1 MATLSIIIPTQRR
14 PEPLALAARSIF
26 AQTGVDFGGLELVIV
41 DNDAAGSGQSTA
53 QTLSAEAPLPVI
65 YVHEPQS
72 GVANARNA
80 GMAAATGALIAFLDD
95 DEEAPPGWLAAL
107 IAAQK
112 TFNADVVFGPVRG
125 RAPEGPLAH
134 RAYLEDFF
142 SRTGPAE
149 AGVIADYYGCGCSL
163 VRRAALVDP
172 AAPFSIA
179 RNQYGGEDDLLFGDM
194 KAAGARF
201 AWAPDAWVWEDPA
214 ADRLS
219 LAYALTRAFAYGQ
232 GPTFH
237 CATASPPDVTG
248 VARWMLVG
256 LIQVGIYA
264 PLAAAEWLFQ
274 TPRRAFAL
282 DRVAR
287 ALGKVFWWG
296 PFKLRFYGVSL
307 P

>member
-1 MATLSIIIPTQRR
+1 
-14 PEPLALAARSIF
+14 
-26 AQTGVDFGGLELVIV
+26 
-41 DNDAAGSGQSTA
+41 
-53 QTLSAEAPLPVI
+53 
-65 YVHEPQS
+65 
-72 GVANARNA
+72 
-80 GMAAATGALIAFLDD
+80 MAAATGALIAFLDD

-256 LIQVGIYA
+256 
-264 PLAAAEWLFQ
+264 FQ